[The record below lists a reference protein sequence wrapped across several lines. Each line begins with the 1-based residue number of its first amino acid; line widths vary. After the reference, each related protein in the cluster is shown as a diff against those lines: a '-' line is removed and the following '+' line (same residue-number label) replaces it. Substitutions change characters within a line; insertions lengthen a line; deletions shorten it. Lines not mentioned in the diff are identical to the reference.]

1 MALSNTATPI
11 YYGRF
16 REAVMRGEIPVCRE
30 ISMEM
35 NRIDDLIANPG
46 VYYDDKAV
54 NGFIK
59 FCERELTLTDGSDL
73 KLLDSFKLWAE
84 EIFGWYYFVERSVY
98 VPEPGGHGGHYERKR
113 IKKRLITKQY
123 LIITRAAAKT
133 MYLECLQAY
142 FMTVDKSTT
151 QQVTTAPTMKQAEEV
166 LSPFRTALARAR
178 GPVFKFMTMGS
189 IQNTTGAK
197 SDRVKMA
204 STKNGIENF
213 LTGSLLEIRPMTIE
227 KLQGRRDRV
236 ATVDEWLSCDIR
248 EDPIGAIE
256 QGAAKN
262 EDYLIVAASS
272 EGTVRNGCGDT
283 IKMELMEILKGE
295 YINPHVSIFYYK
307 LDSIDEVGKPEMWLK
322 ANPNLGQT
330 VSYETYQLD
339 VERAENSPGARNDIL
354 AKRFNLP
361 MEGYTY
367 FFTYEETL
375 RHRHRDFWQMPCAMG
390 ADLSLGDDFCSFTFL
405 FPLENGYFGVK
416 TRDYIT
422 SYTLSQLPLAMRQ
435 KYEEFMNEGT
445 LQVFDGTVLDM
456 MQVYDDLDA
465 YILRSEY
472 DVRAFGYDPY
482 NAKEFVERWA
492 QENGPF
498 GIEKVIQGARTES
511 VPLGELKKLSEQ
523 RKLLFDEAL
532 MAKMQPRPARPTPRG
547 AKRRRL
553 PAGMKPH
560 SSRGTR
566 RTAPMRRQTARPR
579 PKRAKRPQRN
589 TPAMRRPLP
598 TPTRPS
604 PSPARRRTLRPPA
617 CASNCWRWCMAQM

>member
-16 REAVMRGEIPVCRE
+16 REAVMRGDIPVCRE
-30 ISMEM
+30 IAMEM

-98 VPEPGGHGGHYERKR
+98 VPDPGGHGGHYERRR

-178 GPVFKFMTMGS
+178 GPVFKFMTLGS

-204 STKNGIENF
+204 STKKGIENF

-367 FFTYEETL
+367 FFPYEETL
-375 RHRHRDFWQMPCAMG
+375 CHRHRDFWQMPCALG

-405 FPLENGYFGVK
+405 FPLSNGYFGVK

-435 KYEEFMNEGT
+435 KYEDFMNEGT

-465 YILRSEY
+465 YIQQSEY

-523 RKLLFDEAL
+523 RKLLFDEKLMEFAMGNCITLEDTNGNRKLYKQRHDKKIDAVAAL
-532 MAKMQPRPARPTPRG
+532 MDAYVAWKLNRE
-547 AKRRRL
+547 
-553 PAGMKPH
+553 
-560 SSRGTR
+560 SFE
-566 RTAPMRRQTARPR
+566 
-579 PKRAKRPQRN
+579 
-589 TPAMRRPLP
+589 
-598 TPTRPS
+598 
-604 PSPARRRTLRPPA
+604 
-617 CASNCWRWCMAQM
+617 

>member
-98 VPEPGGHGGHYERKR
+98 VPDPGGHGGHYERKR

-178 GPVFKFMTMGS
+178 GPVFKFMTLGS

-204 STKNGIENF
+204 STKKGIENF

-465 YILRSEY
+465 YILQSEY

-532 MAKMQPRPARPTPRG
+532 MEFAMGNCITLEDTNGNRKLY
-547 AKRRRL
+547 K
-553 PAGMKPH
+553 
-560 SSRGTR
+560 
-566 RTAPMRRQTARPR
+566 
-579 PKRAKRPQRN
+579 QRHDKKIDAVAALMDAYVAWKLN
-589 TPAMRRPLP
+589 RDAFE
-598 TPTRPS
+598 
-604 PSPARRRTLRPPA
+604 
-617 CASNCWRWCMAQM
+617 